1 MGHKDIDKLFEEL
14 GLKNLRSRAN
24 QDQELG
30 KKLEEAVKGTAAG
43 RTVAQ
48 LTLTKTPTFVKV
60 EGKASPVTLV
70 QMVQAMDETCKMST
84 GHGILDIVVGLQAL
98 DALLIPL
105 GLDVK
110 DERAAA
116 ILLDFLDHKEDKK

>member
-30 KKLEEAVKGTAAG
+30 KKLEAVKGTAAG

-98 DALLIPL
+98 GALLIPL
-105 GLDVK
+105 GLGVK